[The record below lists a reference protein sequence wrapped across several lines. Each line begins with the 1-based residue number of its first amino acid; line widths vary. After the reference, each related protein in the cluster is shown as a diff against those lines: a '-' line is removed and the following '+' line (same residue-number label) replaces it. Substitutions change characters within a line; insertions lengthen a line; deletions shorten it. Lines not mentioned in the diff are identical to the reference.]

1 MASRTPQFHAPVFL
15 GTAFFVMGLAL
26 LEKVL
31 NVFGG
36 SIPFVDVFPR
46 QLIDWAVALL
56 MFEIALSL
64 RQMIELKLEDRQGGM
79 PQQPGRDL
87 H

>member
-46 QLIDWAVALL
+46 QLLDWAVALL
-56 MFEIALSL
+56 MFEIALSV
-64 RQMIELKLEDRQGGM
+64 RQVIELKLEDRQGAM
-79 PQQPGRDL
+79 PEARRDL

>member
-79 PQQPGRDL
+79 AEPRREL

>member
-15 GTAFFVMGLAL
+15 GTAFFVMGLAI
-26 LEKVL
+26 LEKFL
-31 NVFGG
+31 NMFGG

-46 QLIDWAVALL
+46 QLLEWAGTLL
-56 MFEIALSL
+56 MFEIALSV
-64 RQMIELKLEDRQGGM
+64 RQVIELRLEDRQHQVPEAGQG
-79 PQQPGRDL
+79 L

>member
-1 MASRTPQFHAPVFL
+1 MAARAPQFHAPVFL

-36 SIPFVDVFPR
+36 SIPFIDVFPR

-79 PQQPGRDL
+79 PEPGRDL

>member
-64 RQMIELKLEDRQGGM
+64 RQMIELKLEGRQGGM
-79 PQQPGRDL
+79 PEPRREL